1 MIDPFEEL
9 QQIRKQQEQLTQLV
23 NQALKQPPRFTIS
36 DQAIAE
42 QLAQMLPAKLEQTAQ
57 TIDTAVSR
65 IPKHISFESE
75 ILGFASLKSLLV
87 FTGVFFV
94 MLAAMIW
101 YTVHTKEQMSD
112 LELRGNTNQKFVDWV
127 LEKRPQVIE
136 DYNKSLQAQKP
147 QK

>member
-94 MLAAMIW
+94 MLAGMGW
-101 YTVHTKEQMSD
+101 YTVHTREEMNE
-112 LELRGNTNQKFVDWV
+112 LEVKGSTNQKFVDWA
-127 LEKRPQVIE
+127 LKNRPEMIE
-136 DYNKSLQAQKP
+136 DYNKSLKP
-147 QK
+147 KQ

>member
-1 MIDPFEEL
+1 
-9 QQIRKQQEQLTQLV
+9 V
-23 NQALKQPPRFTIS
+23 NQAIKQPPRFTIN

-42 QLAQMLPAKLEQTAQ
+42 QLSKMLPAKLEQTAQ
-57 TIDTAVSR
+57 AMENTVAR

-94 MLAAMIW
+94 MLAGMVW
-101 YTVHTKEQMSD
+101 YTVHTNEQLHD
-112 LELRGNTNQKFVDWV
+112 LEIKSSTNQKFVDWA
-127 LEKRPQVIE
+127 LQNRPQMIE

-147 QK
+147 QE

>member
-23 NQALKQPPRFTIS
+23 NQAIKQPPRWTIE
-36 DQAIAE
+36 DKAIAE
-42 QLAQMLPAKLEQTAQ
+42 HLARLLPAKLEQTAQ

-75 ILGFASLKSLLV
+75 ILGFTSLKSLLV
-87 FTGVFFV
+87 FMGVFFV
-94 MLAAMIW
+94 MLAGMGW
-101 YTVHTKEQMSD
+101 YTVHTNEQLHD
-112 LELRGNTNQKFVDWV
+112 LEVKSSTNQKFVDWA
-127 LEKRPQVIE
+127 LQNRPQMIE
-136 DYNKSLQAQKP
+136 DYNKSLQAPKP

>member
-23 NQALKQPPRFTIS
+23 NQAIKQPPRFTIS

-42 QLAQMLPAKLEQTAQ
+42 QLAKLLPAKLEQTAQ

-75 ILGFASLKSLLV
+75 ILGFTSLKSLLV
-87 FTGVFFV
+87 FVGVFFV
-94 MLAAMIW
+94 MLVGMGW
-101 YTVHTKEQMSD
+101 YTVHTNEKLHD
-112 LELRGNTNQKFVDWV
+112 LEIRSSTNQKFVDWV
-127 LEKRPQVIE
+127 MQNRPQIIE
-136 DYNKSLQAQKP
+136 DYNNSLK
-147 QK
+147 KEK

>member
-23 NQALKQPPRFTIS
+23 NQAIKQPPRFTIS

-57 TIDTAVSR
+57 AMEKTVAQ
-65 IPKHISFESE
+65 IPRHISVESE
-75 ILGFASLKSLLV
+75 VLGFVSLKSLLV

-94 MLAAMIW
+94 ILAGMGW
-101 YTVHTKEQMSD
+101 YTVHTKEAMNE
-112 LELRGNTNQKFVDWV
+112 LEVKGSTNQKFVDWA
-127 LEKRPQVIE
+127 LANRPEMIE
-136 DYNKSLQAQKP
+136 AYNKSLKP
-147 QK
+147 KQ

>member
-57 TIDTAVSR
+57 VMEKTVAQ
-65 IPKHISFESE
+65 IPRHISFESE

-94 MLAAMIW
+94 ILAGMGW
-101 YTVHTKEQMSD
+101 YTVHTREEMNE
-112 LELRGNTNQKFVDWV
+112 LEVKGSTNQKFVDWV
-127 LEKRPQVIE
+127 MQNQPKIIDE
-136 DYNKSLQAQKP
+136 YNQSLKP
-147 QK
+147 KQ